1 MGNEAKDKKE
11 KRGYPRVKKLYL
23 ISFSKVEGR
32 QSSPI
37 SMGRTL
43 DVSPTGV
50 RVETY
55 QNIKINTRM
64 EMQIGL
70 NEFDFSVQGKVVRVQ
85 EVSKKVYIIGIEFDE
100 IKPELGDKNKG
111 LGQWDHIDS

>member
-1 MGNEAKDKKE
+1 MSNKTTDKKE

-64 EMQIGL
+64 EIQIGL
-70 NEFDFSVQGKVVRVQ
+70 GEFDFSVQGKVVHTQ
-85 EVSKKVYIIGIEFDE
+85 EVNRKVYIIGIAFDE
-100 IKPELGDKNKG
+100 IEPELGDKNMG
-111 LGQWDHIDS
+111 IGQWDHIDS